1 MASIVR
7 MILVLSLL
15 CASSGFILSYLKMT
29 TAGRIEEQVL
39 TYVQGPAL
47 AQVFP
52 DAENIPLVERHVFTL
67 PDGRNVTVFPE
78 AGSCTASLWKTAR
91 PASAEISAC

>member
-29 TAGRIEEQVL
+29 TAGS
-39 TYVQGPAL
+39 
-47 AQVFP
+47 
-52 DAENIPLVERHVFTL
+52 
-67 PDGRNVTVFPE
+67 
-78 AGSCTASLWKTAR
+78 GSGLSR
-91 PASAEISAC
+91 R